1 MQWIMCIAFLAML
14 ISIIILIIVY
24 FKWNMRTVIKDIQG
38 KREHRNLNSRNQF
51 TNNTIDKT
59 GHLTKKLNHVAQT
72 RTIMEETMRLQSEIP
87 IAVEKTKNV
96 THLLDEPL
104 HDIVE

>member
-1 MQWIMCIAFLAML
+1 
-14 ISIIILIIVY
+14 
-24 FKWNMRTVIKDIQG
+24 
-38 KREHRNLNSRNQF
+38 
-51 TNNTIDKT
+51 
-59 GHLTKKLNHVAQT
+59 
-72 RTIMEETMRLQSEIP
+72 MEETMRLQSEIP